1 MANLYTIDA
10 EIDNLFQRLDE
21 VNEELE
27 TMPQNTAAYEAKLE
41 YKRTL
46 EDTIESLEYDF
57 GELLEEAVK
66 GIRNLEADMEAYRRE
81 QEYYQRKKN
90 DAECRIKKRK
100 AFIRYLMEKR
110 GEKSLKAGNFTLTIK
125 GNGGKT
131 PITYHTTP
139 EALPEQ
145 FRTEQTTYKADDA
158 AIRAFL
164 DAGGTSNLFEYAPRG
179 TNLNIR

>member
-1 MANLYTIDA
+1 MANLYDIDRH
-10 EIDNLFQRLDE
+10 IDELFGRLDD
-21 VNEELE
+21 VCTELE
-27 TMPQNTAAYEAKLE
+27 SMPQNTAEYKAKLE
-41 YKRTL
+41 EKAAI
-46 EDTIESLEYDF
+46 ECTIESLEYDF
-57 GELLEEAVK
+57 ADLLEEAVK
-66 GIRNLEADMEAYRRE
+66 GIRNLEADMEAYKRE
-81 QEYYQRKKN
+81 QEYYQLKKN
-90 DAECRIKKRK
+90 DAEYRIKKRK